1 MSTESTTCPPPP
13 PLNTSQ
19 SFAEFQAYD
28 WASDSGFQT
37 GLQRI
42 RENLPG
48 SAITGAGTADLEAIE
63 FKAKTF
69 FFEKKFGVRVDQSEY
84 KAWLDNQGGT
94 TDNSTNTK
102 KENDD
107 SNSSS
112 NKENEANPPYS
123 FKYHEIVEMI
133 LNNKPIPGIKHI
145 PDTVLGLEASTQST
159 CSHRSKPWE
168 KQVVDK
174 TSTEEISV
182 YKTEEPVDQEFSA

>member
-1 MSTESTTCPPPP
+1 MSTESTTCPQ
-13 PLNTSQ
+13 PLDTSQ

-37 GLQRI
+37 GLQQI
-42 RENLPG
+42 RENLPA
-48 SAITGAGTADLEAIE
+48 SASTADLEAIE

-69 FFEKKFGVRVDQSEY
+69 FFEKKIGVRVDQNEY
-84 KAWLDNQGGT
+84 QAWLDKQST
-94 TDNSTNTK
+94 TNNSTNS

-107 SNSSS
+107 NNS
-112 NKENEANPPYS
+112 KENEANPPYS

-159 CSHRSKPWE
+159 RAHRSKPWE

-174 TSTEEISV
+174 APTEEILADE
-182 YKTEEPVDQEFSA
+182 TEAPVSQEPSA